1 VVLLLILSFSLS
13 QSTQNRT
20 SQVETSYNCT
30 ARGQYI
36 SYLFIEYW

>member
-1 VVLLLILSFSLS
+1 MILLLMFSSSSS

-36 SYLFIEYW
+36 LYLFIEYW